1 MTARGDTLSLP
12 QARRIALA
20 AQGFADRLPRGIPDA
35 RHLRRVLDRL
45 NVLQVDSVNVVVR
58 AHYMPAF
65 SRLGGY
71 PTAAL
76 DRLADRAP
84 RRLFEYWGHE
94 ASLLPVRLH
103 PHLRWRMAL
112 GHQWGVGEWARERP
126 EFLRWVLDE
135 VRDKGPL
142 TAREIEHDVPR
153 RKDHWGWNWSEVKR
167 ALECLFWEG
176 RVTAARRNGSFERV
190 YDLPERVLPADV
202 VNAPTPDRQEAYRE
216 LVRTAARSLGVATE
230 RDLRDYYRLGVAGT
244 RTAIS
249 ELVEAGELT
258 QVAVRGWSQ
267 PGYLH
272 PGARLPRRIETA
284 ALISPFDPLVWE
296 RARTERLFGFR
307 YRIEIYVPA
316 AKRVYGYYVL
326 PFLLGDRLVARVDLK
341 ADRRAGVLRVPAAWA
356 EADVPPGQVAE
367 RLSEELHR
375 LATWLG
381 LDMVADP
388 ERGDLAAPL
397 RAALR
402 RGDPASGA
410 TGVP

>member
-20 AQGFADRLPRGIPDA
+20 AQGFADRPPRGVPDA

-65 SRLGGY
+65 SRLGDY
-71 PTAAL
+71 PTVAL
-76 DRLADRAP
+76 DRLSARAP

-103 PHLRWRMAL
+103 PYLRWRMAL
-112 GHQWGVGEWARERP
+112 GHQWGVGDWARERP
-126 EFLRWVLDE
+126 EFLRWVLEE

-153 RKDHWGWNWSEVKR
+153 RKDHWGWNWSEVKK

-176 RVTAARRNGSFERV
+176 RITAARRNGSFERV

-202 VNAPTPDRQEAYRE
+202 VNAPTPDRADAYRE
-216 LVRTAARSLGVATE
+216 LVRTASRSLGVATE
-230 RDLRDYYRLGVAGT
+230 RDLRDYYRLGPADA

-258 QVAVRGWSQ
+258 PVAVRGWTQ
-267 PGYLH
+267 PAYLH
-272 PGARLPRRIETA
+272 PQARAPRRVEAA
-284 ALISPFDPLVWE
+284 ALISPFDPLIWE
-296 RARTERLFGFR
+296 RSRTERLFGFR

-316 AKRVYGYYVL
+316 AKRVHGYYVL

-341 ADRRAGVLRVPAAWA
+341 ADRKARVLRVPAAWA
-356 EADVPPGQVAE
+356 EADTPVGEVAE
-367 RLSEELHR
+367 RLSDELHR
-375 LATWLG
+375 LAAWLG

-388 ERGDLAAPL
+388 QRGDLAVPL
-397 RAALR
+397 RTALR
-402 RGDPASGA
+402 RTDLVGCGA
-410 TGVP
+410 GVP